1 MRWQTTAILA
11 AILIAVGAFYYVYDV
26 RMAPEREKEAARKG
40 RLWTIEPA
48 DVNEVTIRRS
58 SDTLTLKREGDR
70 WQMLGPVSARG
81 DRGPIDDAL
90 TTIVTAKIDR
100 EITAQPASLAD
111 FGLDKPAADLTLTTK
126 DGKQLGLQLGAKNPT
141 GVWVYARERDKPAV
155 FVIPD
160 SVLRDSTR
168 PAVDF
173 RDKTILSFERKDVT
187 GLDLA
192 LRDDALSLNHAEKGW
207 RITRPRAL
215 AADNDVVNDVLDKLQ
230 NARVKEFV
238 IDAPRS
244 LEPYG
249 LERPTRV
256 EVHTGKDKDRA
267 TKTLL
272 IGATDDKKRGV
283 YALRT
288 GEQSVMLLPEDVWT
302 ALPKTVAALRDK
314 TVVAFERDKVTRVD
328 VENPRGAFTIVR
340 EGPLADQ
347 PARGA
352 AHRSA
357 RGRRAG
363 DECAKPSG
371 AGVPERRRERPGPLR
386 RQPAGEGDAD
396 GEGCA
401 PHDDPAGPVDGDPRQ
416 SGHRLRRHRRPRPRR
431 PGRCQGADRSRQV
444 NHRAARSERGR
455 WSRRQGGEAPATDPR
470 RQGRAARAPGRS
482 GVAHARAH
490 PARGQCRPSGRR
502 AVRRARAQVEGD
514 RRAEG

>member
-160 SVLRDSTR
+160 SVLRDSTK

-192 LRDDALSLNHAEKGW
+192 LRDDALSLNHADKGW

-215 AADNDVVNDVLDKLQ
+215 AADTDVVNDFLDKLQ

-244 LEPYG
+244 LEP
-249 LERPTRV
+249 
-256 EVHTGKDKDRA
+256 
-267 TKTLL
+267 
-272 IGATDDKKRGV
+272 
-283 YALRT
+283 
-288 GEQSVMLLPEDVWT
+288 
-302 ALPKTVAALRDK
+302 
-314 TVVAFERDKVTRVD
+314 
-328 VENPRGAFTIVR
+328 
-340 EGPLADQ
+340 
-347 PARGA
+347 
-352 AHRSA
+352 
-357 RGRRAG
+357 
-363 DECAKPSG
+363 
-371 AGVPERRRERPGPLR
+371 
-386 RQPAGEGDAD
+386 
-396 GEGCA
+396 
-401 PHDDPAGPVDGDPRQ
+401 
-416 SGHRLRRHRRPRPRR
+416 
-431 PGRCQGADRSRQV
+431 
-444 NHRAARSERGR
+444 
-455 WSRRQGGEAPATDPR
+455 
-470 RQGRAARAPGRS
+470 
-482 GVAHARAH
+482 
-490 PARGQCRPSGRR
+490 
-502 AVRRARAQVEGD
+502 
-514 RRAEG
+514 